1 MEDTILYLVVTYVIS
16 FIAYNLIFVTFNIPT
31 LVDKTNDMEVRDFL
45 LKSLIPIYN
54 TILSF
59 LFIISLMFSLWTY
72 FFDKKIRK

>member
-1 MEDTILYLVVTYVIS
+1 MEDAILYLVVTYVIS

-31 LVDKTNDMEVRDFL
+31 LVDKTNDMEVRNFL